1 MKDRKALQDEL
12 NRINELYQ
20 QYDLELRKSG
30 GSDAQRQ
37 QMRDALNAKKAK
49 VMEAMGDDLQKLNL
63 GKNIKVPGAT
73 TSGVE
78 INQAALPDVSQQV
91 NLGKEGMFKKLG
103 KKVAGV
109 IPLAGTAYGL
119 ASGDPAMAAEEAAGD
134 IPFVG
139 QAYEA
144 IKPETAGNVEEEKMM
159 LAEDK
164 ARKAYA
170 QSPAAAGAKEAA
182 LKKLR
187 GY

>member
-1 MKDRKALQDEL
+1 MKDRRELQDEL
-12 NRINELYQ
+12 NRINELYKK
-20 QYDLELRKSG
+20 YDTDLVKAK

-37 QMRDALNAKKAK
+37 QMRDTMNVNKAK
-49 VMEAMGDDLQKLNL
+49 VMAEMGDDLQSLNL
-63 GKNIKVPGAT
+63 GKNVKV
-73 TSGVE
+73 SGGTLSGTE
-78 INQAALPDVSQQV
+78 IDQTGLPDMAKQKG
-91 NLGKEGMFKKLG
+91 LGKEGIFKRLG

-134 IPFVG
+134 IPVLG

-144 IKPETAGNVEEEKMM
+144 IKPEMAGNPEEEKMM

-164 ARKAYA
+164 ARKAYS

>member
-1 MKDRKALQDEL
+1 MKDRRDLQDEL

-20 QYDLELRKSG
+20 EYDLELRKSG

-37 QMRDALNAKKAK
+37 QMRDTLNAKKAK
-49 VMEAMGDDLQKLNL
+49 LTAEMGDDLQNLNL
-63 GKNIKVPGAT
+63 GKDVKV
-73 TSGVE
+73 SGGTLSGTE
-78 INQAALPDVSQQV
+78 IDQAGLPDMSKQKG
-91 NLGKEGMFKKLG
+91 LGKEGIFKRLG

-109 IPLAGTAYGL
+109 IPLAGAAYGL

-134 IPFVG
+134 IPVIG

-144 IKPETAGNVEEEKMM
+144 IKPEMAGNPEEERMM

-164 ARKAYA
+164 ARKAYS
-170 QSPAAAGAKEAA
+170 QSPAAMDAKESA

>member
-1 MKDRKALQDEL
+1 MKDRRQLQDEL

-49 VMEAMGDDLQKLNL
+49 VMAEMGDDLQKLNI
-63 GKNIKVPGAT
+63 GQDIKVPGAT
-73 TSGVE
+73 TTGVE
-78 INQAALPDVSQQV
+78 INQAKLPDVSEQV
-91 NLGKEGMFKKLG
+91 NLGKEGMFKRLG

-134 IPFVG
+134 IPVLG

-144 IKPETAGNVEEEKMM
+144 IKPESAGNAEEERMM

-170 QSPAAAGAKEAA
+170 KSPAAAGAKEAA